1 MPPISYLFRMKCAFC
16 FFCLLNL
23 VSTGFSPV
31 AAQKGDLSAEVRRAM
46 MDATRYMVEKVS
58 TQGGFVANYLP
69 DLSRRWGEVE
79 FYSTQIQ
86 VQDAGVVSM
95 GNIFLDA
102 YVATGDEYYYQA
114 AEKAARALIW
124 GQLPCGG
131 WNYMIDFAG
140 DRSMKNWYNTIGKN
154 AWGFEEFNHYYG
166 NATFDDVTTSDA
178 AKFLLRI
185 YLEKLDPSFKPAL
198 DKAIAMIL
206 ESQYPL
212 GGWPQRYPLQYD
224 FPHGKLA
231 DYTSFY
237 TYNDDVIWGNIDFLI
252 QCYVTLGDQRFLEP
266 IRRGMNFYLITQQ
279 GNPQGGW
286 GQQYDLDLKPAHART
301 YEPPALL
308 PALTYDHAMLLM
320 RFYAYTGDRKLL
332 ARIPDAIQWLED
344 TRLPESRTENGKYT
358 HPTFIE
364 VGTNKP
370 VYAHRTGTG
379 VTDGHY
385 WWDDKDENPLLHYGA
400 KSSIPVEKLKAEF
413 KRVNALSPEEATRN
427 SPLLVQQFQ
436 RETTP
441 QKYYEST
448 WPLPDGPDVARRN
461 YEYGV
466 SLPDEP
472 QVRKIIGSLDLQHRW
487 MVKHIQISR
496 PYAVS
501 ASGAE
506 TNTAMMSDMNG
517 AGIKDSSDQLYLST
531 REYEQNM
538 RMLIRFVSR

>member
-1 MPPISYLFRMKCAFC
+1 MSPIFHLFRLKCAAC
-16 FFCLLNL
+16 FFCLNL
-23 VSTGFSPV
+23 LSTASFPV
-31 AAQKGDLSAEVRRAM
+31 AAQKGDLSAEARRAM

-69 DLSRRWGEVE
+69 DLSRRWGELE

-102 YVATGDEYYYQA
+102 YGATGEEYYYQA

-178 AKFLLRI
+178 AKFLLRL

-198 DKAIAMIL
+198 DRAIALIL

-212 GGWPQRYPLQYD
+212 GGWPQRYPLHYD

-237 TYNDDVIWGNIDFLI
+237 TYNDDVIWGNIDFLV
-252 QCYVTLGDQRFLEP
+252 QCYVTLGDQRLPEP

-301 YEPPALL
+301 YES
-308 PALTYDHAMLLM
+308 T
-320 RFYAYTGDRKLL
+320 
-332 ARIPDAIQWLED
+332 
-344 TRLPESRTENGKYT
+344 
-358 HPTFIE
+358 
-364 VGTNKP
+364 
-370 VYAHRTGTG
+370 
-379 VTDGHY
+379 
-385 WWDDKDENPLLHYGA
+385 
-400 KSSIPVEKLKAEF
+400 
-413 KRVNALSPEEATRN
+413 LSC
-427 SPLLVQQFQ
+427 
-436 RETTP
+436 
-441 QKYYEST
+441 
-448 WPLPDGPDVARRN
+448 
-461 YEYGV
+461 
-466 SLPDEP
+466 
-472 QVRKIIGSLDLQHRW
+472 
-487 MVKHIQISR
+487 
-496 PYAVS
+496 
-501 ASGAE
+501 
-506 TNTAMMSDMNG
+506 
-517 AGIKDSSDQLYLST
+517 
-531 REYEQNM
+531 
-538 RMLIRFVSR
+538 